1 MTRTGRP
8 RAFDTQEALAR
19 ALDVFWSR
27 GYAGTSV
34 QDLVDELAVQR
45 GSLYAAFGDKHS
57 LYLKA
62 VELYDQRHREQLRAM
77 LRSGPV
83 LPVLRRML
91 LEPAALTGTPERAE
105 GRRGCLVGNTTAE
118 LVPGDEAARALAAA
132 AYDGFISVVSE
143 ALRRAQATGE
153 VTASATPEAQAQLLL
168 VLFQG
173 SALVSRA
180 TSDQDRLAA
189 GVEAAL
195 DALRS
200 R

>member
-1 MTRTGRP
+1 M
-8 RAFDTQEALAR
+8 
-19 ALDVFWSR
+19 
-27 GYAGTSV
+27 
-34 QDLVDELAVQR
+34 
-45 GSLYAAFGDKHS
+45 
-57 LYLKA
+57 
-62 VELYDQRHREQLRAM
+62 
-77 LRSGPV
+77 
-83 LPVLRRML
+83 
-91 LEPAALTGTPERAE
+91 
-105 GRRGCLVGNTTAE
+105 
-118 LVPGDEAARALAAA
+118 
-132 AYDGFISVVSE
+132 SE

-180 TSDQDRLAA
+180 TSDQYLLAA